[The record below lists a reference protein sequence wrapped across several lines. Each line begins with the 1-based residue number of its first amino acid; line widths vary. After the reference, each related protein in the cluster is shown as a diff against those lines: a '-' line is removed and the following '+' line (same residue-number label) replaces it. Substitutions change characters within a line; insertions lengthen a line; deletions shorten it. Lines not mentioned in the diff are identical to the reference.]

1 MLTVIIIITSPVL
14 RLFFREGEKNITI
27 VTLHGTDSDF
37 GTESVKKLKE
47 LKGSVPTATG
57 ANTYNQEEA
66 RSFLQLTL
74 HSQFYSSDMFEHV
87 RNTHQKSSLHTL

>member
-57 ANTYNQEEA
+57 ANTVQPG
-66 RSFLQLTL
+66 RSSIILSAYTAQSVLQ
-74 HSQFYSSDMFEHV
+74 FRHV
-87 RNTHQKSSLHTL
+87 RTCS